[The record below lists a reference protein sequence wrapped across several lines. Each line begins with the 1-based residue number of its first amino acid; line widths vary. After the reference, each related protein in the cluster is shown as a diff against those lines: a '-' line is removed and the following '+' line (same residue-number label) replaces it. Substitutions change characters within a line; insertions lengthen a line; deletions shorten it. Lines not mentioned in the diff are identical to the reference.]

1 MPDAATHS
9 AITRAALQLQPFDTG
24 DNSRL
29 IDDYSSWPDR
39 YFSERRAEIMPYMFF
54 LDGIQFHYPPDTP
67 YTELYRYWDMDEN
80 SNFHRSRP
88 AVNENFRHVTAGFR
102 FYLEHIL
109 EHFARR
115 EMEEGKKYLGCLIHM
130 LQDSTFGLHAL
141 EGAGG
146 SDAFVLD
153 RLTGAEPAPSA
164 ILGRLRYRDD
174 FAVPGH
180 QPRSLGNSVE
190 ETVMRLYAEYCRVS
204 ADSRQ
209 CVFRYVMNTLENRAE
224 RNFAEEQRMFHNA
237 VKLTADT
244 IWTVY
249 RIARGEIGPVR
260 SCRLEELEPYQFPF
274 GGFGGYRFRSFL
286 RNKAVDREGKTL
298 PLELDRGRF
307 EHGLSF
313 GTHLEGT
320 LLYSVA
326 PKVFSRFTCRIGLHA
341 AFPAAGKVQLTWIS
355 HGRETETFTLDPDC
369 RSRMVDLPDPGGEF
383 GLKFRSDPTC
393 GVLVLAD
400 PLLLPQS

>member
-1 MPDAATHS
+1 MPDAAVH
-9 AITRAALQLQPFDTG
+9 AGLTRAALQLLKTDTG
-24 DNSRL
+24 DNQRL
-29 IDDYSSWPDR
+29 IDDYSSWPDL
-39 YFSERRAEIMPYMFF
+39 YFSGRRAEIAPYMFF

-67 YTELYRYWDMDEN
+67 YNELYRYWDMDEN
-80 SNFHRSRP
+80 SNFHRSRA

-102 FYLEHIL
+102 FYVEHIL
-109 EHFARR
+109 KCFRKD

-153 RLTGAEPAPSA
+153 RLTGAEPAPST
-164 ILGRLRYRDD
+164 ILAGLRYRED
-174 FAVPGH
+174 FRMPDYAPH
-180 QPRSLGNSVE
+180 LLGNSAE
-190 ETVMRLYAEYCRVS
+190 ETVMRLYAEYCRIS
-204 ADSRQ
+204 ADSRR
-209 CVFRYVMNTLENRAE
+209 CVFRYVMNILENRTG
-224 RNFAEEQRMFHNA
+224 RNSAEEQHMFDNA

-249 RIARGEIGPVR
+249 RIARGETGPVR
-260 SCRLEELEPYQFPF
+260 PCRLEELEPYQFPF
-274 GGFGGYRFRSFL
+274 GGFAPYRFRSFL
-286 RNKAVDREGKTL
+286 RNQAVDREGKTL
-298 PLELDRGRF
+298 PLELDCGRF

-313 GTHLEGT
+313 GTHLEGA

-326 PKVFSRFTCRIGLHA
+326 PEVFSRFTCRVGLHA
-341 AFPAAGKVQLTWIS
+341 AFPAAGEVQLTWID
-355 HGRETETFTLDPDC
+355 HGRETETFTLDPGC

-383 GLKFRSDPTC
+383 GLKFRSSPAC

-400 PLLLPQS
+400 PLFQPEN